1 MVITPVLVLRHSI
14 WSRSIAIAK
23 CHLQKPVIKFFA
35 SRICKEKKKEKEKK
49 KKKKN
54 EQKKKKVKKKKKSPQ
69 NQIVYKIIIN
79 KK

>member
-49 KKKKN
+49 NMQTDKQKQKEVKKCCFKKKA
-54 EQKKKKVKKKKKSPQ
+54 EAP
-69 NQIVYKIIIN
+69 YCYP
-79 KK
+79 